1 NVSKPSPP
9 VVILTQTS
17 PEDITRHNQA
27 TAVCLAFGFHPD
39 ILRVKWLRDWL
50 PITSGVVSSPSVKE
64 DNVTFST
71 SSRLTVPARE
81 WRSGAVYT
89 CQVSHEPTHT
99 IIVKNITSGWKLGP
113 RDCGCF
119 AHIPPA
125 SSTTTPTEL
134 SDHNLY
140 QPGQIYI

>member
-1 NVSKPSPP
+1 NVPKPTPP

-39 ILRVKWLRDWL
+39 ILRVKWLRDWQ

-81 WRSGAVYT
+81 WGSGAVYT

-99 IIVKNITSGWKLGP
+99 IIVKNITSGGKHGP
-113 RDCGCF
+113 RDCGGF

-125 SSTTTPTEL
+125 SSTSTTTEL

-140 QPGQIYI
+140 QAGRIYI